1 MLKKILLPFI
11 ILIIVNNCD
20 YSPVYLKS
28 ENTKLNINII
38 EAKGDTEINKVIDN
52 EISEIANN
60 NYSKV
65 INIKINTNYVR
76 TILARN
82 TKGTPTD
89 FELKATSR
97 FEVTNLDKEQNFT
110 IEERFNYKKMS
121 NNYEQNNYEKTIK
134 KNLASSITRKLILR
148 LNITE

>member
-1 MLKKILLPFI
+1 MLKKILLPLLF
-11 ILIIVNNCD
+11 LIIVNNCD
-20 YSPVYLKS
+20 YSPVYLKG

-38 EAKGDTEINKVIDN
+38 EAKGDTEVNKVIKN

-60 NYSKV
+60 DYSKV

-82 TKGTPTD
+82 SKGTPTD

-97 FEVTNLDKEQNFT
+97 FEVTTPDKEQNFT
-110 IEERFNYKKMS
+110 IEEKLNYKKMS
-121 NNYEQNNYEKTIK
+121 NSYEQSNYEKNIK

-148 LNITE
+148 LSIVE

>member
-1 MLKKILLPFI
+1 MLKKILPLLF
-11 ILIIVNNCD
+11 LIIVNNCD

-38 EAKGDTEINKVIDN
+38 EVEGDTEINKVITN

-60 NYSKV
+60 SYAKV
-65 INIKINTNYVR
+65 INIKINTNYIR
-76 TILARN
+76 TTLARN

-97 FEVTNLDKEQNFT
+97 FEVTNPNKEQNFT
-110 IEERFNYKKMS
+110 IVEKFNYKKMS
-121 NNYEQNNYEKTIK
+121 NSYEQNNYEKTIK

>member
-1 MLKKILLPFI
+1 MLKKILLPLLF
-11 ILIIVNNCD
+11 LIIVNNCD
-20 YSPVYLKS
+20 YSPVYLKG

-38 EAKGDTEINKVIDN
+38 EAKGDAEINKVIEN

-60 NYSKV
+60 DYSKV

-82 TKGTPTD
+82 SKGTPTD

-97 FEVTNLDKEQNFT
+97 FELTNSDKAQNFT
-110 IEERFNYKKMS
+110 IEEKFNYKKMS
-121 NNYEQNNYEKTIK
+121 NSYEQSNYEKNIK

-148 LNITE
+148 LNIIE

>member
-1 MLKKILLPFI
+1 MLKKILLPFLFFI
-11 ILIIVNNCD
+11 ILNNCD
-20 YSPVYLKS
+20 YSPVYLKG

-38 EAKGDTEINKVIDN
+38 EVEGDTEINKVITN

-60 NYSKV
+60 SYAKV
-65 INIKINTNYVR
+65 INIKINTNYIR
-76 TILARN
+76 TTLARN

-97 FEVTNLDKEQNFT
+97 FEVTNPNKEQNFT
-110 IEERFNYKKMS
+110 IEEKFNYKKMS
-121 NNYEQNNYEKTIK
+121 NSYEQSNYEKTIK

>member
-1 MLKKILLPFI
+1 MLKKILLPLLF
-11 ILIIVNNCD
+11 LIIVNNCE
-20 YSPVYLKS
+20 YSPVYLKG

-38 EAKGDTEINKVIDN
+38 EAKGDAEINKVIEN

-60 NYSKV
+60 DYSKV

-82 TKGTPTD
+82 SKGTPTD

-97 FEVTNLDKEQNFT
+97 FELTNLDKAQNFT
-110 IEERFNYKKMS
+110 IEEKFNYKKMS
-121 NNYEQNNYEKTIK
+121 NSYEQSNYEKNIK

>member
-1 MLKKILLPFI
+1 MLKKILLPLLF
-11 ILIIVNNCD
+11 LIIVNNCD
-20 YSPVYLKS
+20 YSPVYLKG

-38 EAKGDTEINKVIDN
+38 EAKGDTEVNKVIKN

-60 NYSKV
+60 DYSKV

-97 FEVTNLDKEQNFT
+97 FELTNLDKEQNFT
-110 IEERFNYKKMS
+110 IEEKFNYKKMS
-121 NNYEQNNYEKTIK
+121 NSYEQNNYEKTIK

-148 LNITE
+148 LNIIE

>member
-1 MLKKILLPFI
+1 MLKKILLPFLFFI
-11 ILIIVNNCD
+11 ILNNCD
-20 YSPVYLKS
+20 YSPVYLKG

-38 EAKGDTEINKVIDN
+38 EVEGDTEINKVITN

-60 NYSKV
+60 SYAKV
-65 INIKINTNYVR
+65 INIKINTNYIR
-76 TILARN
+76 TTLARN

-97 FEVTNLDKEQNFT
+97 FEVTNLDREQNFT
-110 IEERFNYKKMS
+110 IEEKFNYKKMS

-134 KNLASSITRKLILR
+134 KNLASLITRKLILR
-148 LNITE
+148 LKIAE

>member
-1 MLKKILLPFI
+1 MLKKILLPLLF
-11 ILIIVNNCD
+11 LIIVNNCD
-20 YSPVYLKS
+20 YSPVYLKG

-38 EAKGDTEINKVIDN
+38 EAKGEAEINKVIEN

-60 NYSKV
+60 DYSKV

-82 TKGTPTD
+82 SKGTPTD

-97 FEVTNLDKEQNFT
+97 FELTNLDKAQNFT
-110 IEERFNYKKMS
+110 IEEKFNYKKMS
-121 NNYEQNNYEKTIK
+121 NSYEQSNYEKNIK

-148 LNITE
+148 LNIIE

>member
-1 MLKKILLPFI
+1 MLKKILLPLLF
-11 ILIIVNNCD
+11 LIIVNNCD
-20 YSPVYLKS
+20 YSPVYLKG

-38 EAKGDTEINKVIDN
+38 EVEGDTEINKVITN

-60 NYSKV
+60 SYAKV
-65 INIKINTNYVR
+65 INIKINTNYIR
-76 TILARN
+76 TTLARN

-97 FEVTNLDKEQNFT
+97 FEVTNPNKEQNFT
-110 IEERFNYKKMS
+110 IEEKFNYKKMS
-121 NNYEQNNYEKTIK
+121 NSYEQSNYEKTLK

>member
-1 MLKKILLPFI
+1 MLKKILLPLLF
-11 ILIIVNNCD
+11 LIIVNNCE
-20 YSPVYLKS
+20 YSPVYLKG

-38 EAKGDTEINKVIDN
+38 ETKGDTEINKVIVN

-89 FELKATSR
+89 FELKAKSR
-97 FEVTNLDKEQNFT
+97 FEVTNLDREQNFT
-110 IEERFNYKKMS
+110 IEEKFNYKKMS
-121 NNYEQNNYEKTIK
+121 NSYEQSNYEKTIK

>member
-1 MLKKILLPFI
+1 MLKKILLPLLF
-11 ILIIVNNCD
+11 LIIVNNCD
-20 YSPVYLKS
+20 YSPVYLKG

-38 EAKGDTEINKVIDN
+38 EAKGDAEINKVIEN

-60 NYSKV
+60 DYSKV

-82 TKGTPTD
+82 SKGTPTD

-97 FEVTNLDKEQNFT
+97 FELTNLDKAQNFT
-110 IEERFNYKKMS
+110 IEEKFNYKKMS
-121 NNYEQNNYEKTIK
+121 NSYEQSNYEKNIK

>member
-20 YSPVYLKS
+20 YSQVYLKS

-148 LNITE
+148 LNIIE

>member
-1 MLKKILLPFI
+1 MLKKILLPLLF
-11 ILIIVNNCD
+11 LIIVNNCD
-20 YSPVYLKS
+20 YSPVYLNG

-38 EAKGDTEINKVIDN
+38 ETKGDSEINKVINN
-52 EISEIANN
+52 EISKIANN

-76 TILARN
+76 TVLARN

-97 FEVTNLDKEQNFT
+97 FELTNLDKEQNFT
-110 IEERFNYKKMS
+110 IEEKLNYKKMS
-121 NNYEQNNYEKTIK
+121 NSYEQSNYEKNIK

>member
-1 MLKKILLPFI
+1 MLKKILLPLLF
-11 ILIIVNNCD
+11 LIIVNNCE
-20 YSPVYLKS
+20 YSPVYLKG

-38 EAKGDTEINKVIDN
+38 ETKGDTEINKVIVN

-97 FEVTNLDKEQNFT
+97 FELTNLDKEQNFT
-110 IEERFNYKKMS
+110 IEEKFNYKKMS
-121 NNYEQNNYEKTIK
+121 NSYEQSNYEKNIK

>member
-1 MLKKILLPFI
+1 MLKKILLPLLF
-11 ILIIVNNCD
+11 LIIVNNCD
-20 YSPVYLKS
+20 YSPVYLKG
-28 ENTKLNINII
+28 ENTRLNINII
-38 EAKGDTEINKVIDN
+38 EVKGDTEINKVIAN
-52 EISEIANN
+52 EINGIANN
-60 NYSKV
+60 SYAEI

-89 FELKATSR
+89 FELKAKSR
-97 FEVTNLDKEQNFT
+97 FEVTNLDREQNFT
-110 IEERFNYKKMS
+110 IEEKFNYKKMS
-121 NNYEQNNYEKTIK
+121 NSYEQSNYEKTIK

>member
-1 MLKKILLPFI
+1 MLKKILLPLLF
-11 ILIIVNNCD
+11 LIIVNNCD
-20 YSPVYLKS
+20 YSPVYLKG

-38 EAKGDTEINKVIDN
+38 EAKGDAEINKVIEN

-60 NYSKV
+60 DYSKV

-76 TILARN
+76 IILARN
-82 TKGTPTD
+82 SKGTPTD

-97 FEVTNLDKEQNFT
+97 FELTNLDKAQNFT
-110 IEERFNYKKMS
+110 IKEKFNYKKMS
-121 NNYEQNNYEKTIK
+121 NSYEQSNYEKNIK

-148 LNITE
+148 LNIIE

>member
-1 MLKKILLPFI
+1 MF
-11 ILIIVNNCD
+11 LIIVNNCD

>member
-1 MLKKILLPFI
+1 MLKKILLPLLF
-11 ILIIVNNCD
+11 LIIVNNCE
-20 YSPVYLKS
+20 YSPVYLKG

-38 EAKGDTEINKVIDN
+38 EAKGDAEINKVIEN

-60 NYSKV
+60 DYSKV
-65 INIKINTNYVR
+65 INIKINTSYVR

-82 TKGTPTD
+82 SKGTPTD

-97 FEVTNLDKEQNFT
+97 FEVTTLDKKQNFT
-110 IEERFNYKKMS
+110 IEEKFNYKKMS
-121 NNYEQNNYEKTIK
+121 NSYEQSNYEKNIK

>member
-1 MLKKILLPFI
+1 MLKKILLPLLF
-11 ILIIVNNCD
+11 LIIVNNCD
-20 YSPVYLKS
+20 YSPVYLKG

-38 EAKGDTEINKVIDN
+38 EAKGDAEINKVIEN

-60 NYSKV
+60 DYSKV
-65 INIKINTNYVR
+65 INIKINTNYIR
-76 TILARN
+76 TTLARN

-97 FEVTNLDKEQNFT
+97 FEVTNPNKEQNFT
-110 IEERFNYKKMS
+110 IEEKFNYKKMS
-121 NNYEQNNYEKTIK
+121 NSYEQSNYEKTLK

>member
-1 MLKKILLPFI
+1 MLKKILLPLLF
-11 ILIIVNNCD
+11 LIIVNNCD
-20 YSPVYLKS
+20 YSPVYLKG

-38 EAKGDTEINKVIDN
+38 EAKGDAEINKVIEN

-60 NYSKV
+60 DYSKV
-65 INIKINTNYVR
+65 INIKINTNYGR

-82 TKGTPTD
+82 SKGTPTD

-97 FEVTNLDKEQNFT
+97 FELTNLDKAQNFT
-110 IEERFNYKKMS
+110 IEEKFNYKKMS
-121 NNYEQNNYEKTIK
+121 NSYEQSNYEKNIK

-148 LNITE
+148 LNIIE

>member
-1 MLKKILLPFI
+1 MLKKILLPLLF
-11 ILIIVNNCD
+11 LIIVNNCD
-20 YSPVYLKS
+20 YSPVYLKG

-38 EAKGDTEINKVIDN
+38 EAKGDTEVN
-52 EISEIANN
+52 
-60 NYSKV
+60 KV

-148 LNITE
+148 LTIAE